1 MIRSV
6 VVSVS
11 FSAIV
16 LLAAIPAVQI
26 PAGTEIQIRLTT
38 AVSSATAKAKDPVTA
53 VVIAPAGIPGGI
65 VLTGTVKSAK
75 PGVDKTQA
83 ELDLRFI
90 LAGTTA
96 IDASVASL
104 ENARETVNAN
114 GVILGIVGSE
124 TYSSRIEQGI
134 EKMSGNSKLAGL
146 ATILEGAT
154 QAMKIQP
161 ADPNI
166 VYAVGTELTLKLNKP
181 ISWAAPDTSA
191 FSKLKEIP
199 NGDALIDLVNWQP
212 FRTAT
217 ERPTRPSDITNLM
230 FIGTEAQ
237 LRNAF
242 EKAGWTTAAKLSSQS
257 KMETARAIIE
267 ARGYKEGPMSV
278 LLLDGNAPD
287 MVFQK
292 GNNTFASRHHLRIF
306 RRPDTFAGQPVWVC
320 SSTHDTGIEYSD
332 ANRTFIHKIDSNID
346 RERAKVA
353 GDLIFTGLVQGIALV
368 DRPEIPQK
376 ISNATGDL
384 LETDGKMAV
393 LLLNP

>member
-1 MIRSV
+1 MTRSAAV
-6 VVSVS
+6 AFCCALSLRS
-11 FSAIV
+11 
-16 LLAAIPAVQI
+16 AIPAVQV

-38 AVSSATAKAKDPVTA
+38 AISSATAKAKDSVGA
-53 VVIAPAGIPGGI
+53 VVIAPAGIPAGTVLAGI
-65 VLTGTVKSAK
+65 VVSVKR
-75 PGVDKTQA
+75 GVDKTPA
-83 ELDLRFI
+83 ELDLRFT
-90 LAGTTA
+90 LAGKTV
-96 IDASVASL
+96 IDASVASI
-104 ENARETVNAN
+104 ENARETVNGD

-134 EKMSGNSKLAGL
+134 EKLSGNSKLAAL
-146 ATILEGAT
+146 ASILEGAT

-166 VYAVGTELTLKLNKP
+166 AYSVGTEVTLKLNKP
-181 ISWAAPDTSA
+181 VSWAAADTSSFA
-191 FSKLKEIP
+191 NLKDIP
-199 NGDALIDLVNWQP
+199 DGDALIDLVNREP

-217 ERPTRPSDITNLM
+217 ERPSRPSDITNLM

-237 LRNAF
+237 LRDVF
-242 EKAGWTTAAKLSSQS
+242 EKAGWATAAKLSSQS
-257 KMETARAIIE
+257 RMETARAIIE

-278 LLLDGNAPD
+278 LLLDGAPPE

-306 RRPDTFAGQPVWVC
+306 RRADTFGGQPVWVC

-332 ANRTFIHKIDSNID
+332 SNRTFIHKIDSNID

-353 GDLIFTGLVQGIALV
+353 SDLIFTGMVHGIALV
-368 DRPEIPQK
+368 DRPQIPQN
-376 ISNATGDL
+376 IFNATGDSL
-384 LETDGKMAV
+384 VTDGKMAV